1 MNKCPKTRPVSA
13 ADGSDPGAGGTSP
26 VARAR
31 AGGDGGAAA
40 GLLLAEAN
48 RRDMKRVEAGAR
60 LRQDGAAGA
69 IDGAFVVARL
79 EEAGATLLALP
90 AYGYST
96 ALRTSKL
103 DIVRDAVEA
112 YGHDRVRMRPPM
124 PDSGRV
130 SRMDEAFG
138 WLGLIPLESF
148 MLRRIVGARALV
160 SPLTQRHL
168 FSWRRLGEAMGAD
181 HKAVQRWH
189 AQGIDWLVRELAEA
203 AGAVRRSAGRE

>member
-1 MNKCPKTRPVSA
+1 MNKYPKTRPVSA

-69 IDGAFVVARL
+69 IDSAFVVARL

-90 AYGYST
+90 AHGYST

>member
-1 MNKCPKTRPVSA
+1 MNKYPKTRPVSA

>member
-1 MNKCPKTRPVSA
+1 MNKYPKTRPASA
-13 ADGSDPGAGGTSP
+13 ADSSDPGAGGTSP